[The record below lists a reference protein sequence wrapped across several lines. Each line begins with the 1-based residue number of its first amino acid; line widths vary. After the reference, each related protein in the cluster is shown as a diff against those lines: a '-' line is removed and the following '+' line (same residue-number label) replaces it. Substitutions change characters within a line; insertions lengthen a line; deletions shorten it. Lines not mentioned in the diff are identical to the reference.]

1 MRLPGFRHQKKEPYL
16 TRVTWTG
23 SPEPIEASHLETA
36 LGQCLKELGPWPY
49 AATKTKPGAKII
61 PLHAK
66 ASGEGLRETEAER
79 VRAALLAIPAN
90 DSPTNSIPIGSPKA
104 LP

>member
-1 MRLPGFRHQKKEPYL
+1 MIINPSRIMRLPGFLHQKKEPYL

-23 SPEPIEASHLETA
+23 NPEPIEASHLETS

-49 AATKTKPGAKII
+49 AATKSNPGAKII

-66 ASGEGLRETEAER
+66 LGEPPEGLKNREATA
-79 VRAALLAIPAN
+79 
-90 DSPTNSIPIGSPKA
+90 S
-104 LP
+104 